1 MNSTSLA
8 SLQQWLDQLN
18 DHIPSLPKLGRFNI
32 LKILEVFGIFDE
44 LNFKNHQKAISFY
57 IKQKQ
62 NNTPRPISVVLEPS
76 TVREGNDSIIKS
88 IGQRRKNAELDL
100 IWNCSESFES
110 FVSTARNEKNSFG
123 ICYYKS

>member
-1 MNSTSLA
+1 MA

-32 LKILEVFGIFDE
+32 LKIQKLFGIFDE
-44 LNFKNHQKAISFY
+44 LNFENHQKAISFY

-76 TVREGNDSIIKS
+76 TVREGNDSIIKMGS
-88 IGQRRKNAELDL
+88 EKKNAVLNL
-100 IWNCSESFES
+100 IWNSSESFES
-110 FVSTARNEKNSFG
+110 FVSTAGNEKNSFG
-123 ICYYKS
+123 IRYYKSGR